1 MRQRLDTMLDL
12 QDAINRKIDPNWAA
26 RGFEWYR
33 AIWVECAE
41 LLDHYGW
48 KWWKQQNPDIEQV
61 KLELVDIWHFGLS
74 LLLLR
79 DLPRQVLIS
88 NVIAQLVEPR
98 SIEDF
103 RIELEHFAHQ
113 VLGTQDFDVAGFARL
128 MAGAGLDFN
137 ELYLRY
143 TGKNVLNRFRQDHG
157 YQDGSYQ
164 KLWRGREDNEHL
176 IEVAADLD
184 GASATFQADL
194 YQALARRYRDVVV

>member
-1 MRQRLDTMLDL
+1 MLDL
-12 QDAINRKIDPNWAA
+12 QDAINRKVDPNWTE

-79 DLPRQVLIS
+79 DLPRDQLIAE
-88 NVIAQLVEPR
+88 VGAQLAAPR
-98 SIEDF
+98 PSEDF
-103 RIELEHFAHQ
+103 RAEVEQFAHQ
-113 VLGTQDFDVAGFARL
+113 VLGTRDFDVAAFAPL
-128 MAGAGLDFN
+128 LAGAGLDFD

-143 TGKNVLNRFRQDHG
+143 VGKNVLNRLRQDQG
-157 YQDGSYQ
+157 YQDGGYQ
-164 KLWRGREDNEHL
+164 KLWDGREDNEHL
-176 IEVAADLD
+176 VEIAAALD
-184 GASATFQADL
+184 GANPTFQHQL
-194 YQALARRYRDVVV
+194 YQDLLHRYRELVG